1 MEHYLYSTHKNSQW
15 IKDLNLREKTIKHLE
30 ENMRENFLQIDIGN
44 NFFLDTTQKQK
55 EQNEKQTSE
64 AI

>member
-1 MEHYLYSTHKNSQW
+1 
-15 IKDLNLREKTIKHLE
+15 
-30 ENMRENFLQIDIGN
+30 MRDNFLQIDVGN
-44 NFFLDTTQKQK
+44 NFLGTTQKQK

>member
-1 MEHYLYSTHKNSQW
+1 
-15 IKDLNLREKTIKHLE
+15 
-30 ENMRENFLQIDIGN
+30 MRGNFLQIDFGN
-44 NFFLDTTQKQK
+44 NFLDTKQKQK